1 MNPRNPIYNSF
12 FFFAQRS
19 AGNTRGFHCGGVLI
33 HKDYVL
39 TASHCVNGRGV
50 VNARYRLV
58 SVRLGEWDT
67 STEID
72 CNDDDICAPKPQ
84 DIAVVEQISH
94 EGYMPNSQAQQDDI
108 ALLRLERSV
117 TLTDFIRPICL
128 PFGSEVRNRNFDGE
142 PLNVAGWGKTE
153 TGNSIFD
160 KHTDSIFL

>member
-1 MNPRNPIYNSF
+1 M
-12 FFFAQRS
+12 
-19 AGNTRGFHCGGVLI
+19 
-33 HKDYVL
+33 L

-72 CNDDDICAPKPQ
+72 CNDDEICAPKPQ
-84 DIAVVEQISH
+84 DIAVAEQISH

-128 PFGSEVRNRNFDGE
+128 PFGSGVRSKIFDGE

-160 KHTDSIFL
+160 KYSRKNV